1 MCKASKSRDLSDWER
16 KFNKGISKLR
26 YKIERT
32 FVSMKRWFGAGVA
45 RYVGLAKTHTQHLLE
60 AMSYNLYRSPGIV
73 MSNAL
78 KMS

>member
-1 MCKASKSRDLSDWER
+1 MHKASKNKELSVWEG

-32 FVSMKRWFGAGVA
+32 FWSMKRWFGAGVA
-45 RYVGLAKTHTQHLLE
+45 RYVGLAKVHTQHVLE
-60 AMSYNLYRSPGIV
+60 AISYNLYRSPGIL

-78 KMS
+78 KIS